1 MLCCVSFR
9 HSARKPVSVA
19 ERSAHMQLSLSIIL
33 EEPIP
38 ESIAWIHL
46 NEEQQRA
53 AIEVLARMI
62 VQAAMAQQS
71 EERRDD

>member
-1 MLCCVSFR
+1 
-9 HSARKPVSVA
+9 
-19 ERSAHMQLSLSIIL
+19 MQLSLSIIL

-62 VQAAMAQQS
+62 VQAAMPQQS